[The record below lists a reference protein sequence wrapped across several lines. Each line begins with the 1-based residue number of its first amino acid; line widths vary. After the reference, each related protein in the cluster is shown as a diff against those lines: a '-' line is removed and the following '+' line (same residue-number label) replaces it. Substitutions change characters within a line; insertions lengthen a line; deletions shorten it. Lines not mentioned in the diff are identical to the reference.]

1 MSPSDG
7 CVWGHGWWGQA
18 CRLLE
23 HHTQVE
29 REMNEGLCSALCG
42 CMDSPGSSQAVGCHQ
57 VELQGCGVSPGQ
69 PQAQGGLILH
79 QPELG
84 LVPAWLMLTEAT
96 W

>member
-69 PQAQGGLILH
+69 LLGCPQDSSDR
-79 QPELG
+79 
-84 LVPAWLMLTEAT
+84 VV
-96 W
+96 